1 MSSIRGLESKTLE
14 VLIKHRFV
22 MYVQISI
29 QATTHDDNHATY
41 LTVGTENATST
52 ERYTC

>member
-1 MSSIRGLESKTLE
+1 
-14 VLIKHRFV
+14 

-52 ERYTC
+52 ERYTCWLLNYTKTNVRATYAIAY